1 MPVLSSQ
8 VFAAPDEGGNT
19 IDSVAMPAPTPT
31 PAAIKQST
39 DLYTQLQ
46 EQRQVRQA
54 AQLPPANAEAQQAAS
69 AKTAVMSDVKRL
81 MSASWVKPAAI
92 AAGVGLAVWFLF
104 LRRK

>member
-8 VFAAPDEGGNT
+8 SFVAPDDGGGT
-19 IDSVAMPAPTPT
+19 IDSAATAAPS

-46 EQRQVRQA
+46 EQRRLREVTQA
-54 AQLPPANAEAQQAAS
+54 PPAQAEAQHAAS

-81 MSASWVKPAAI
+81 MGASWVKPAAI

-104 LRRK
+104 LRKR